1 MRRLDGIVEKLRENK
16 ALFKSLIVDLPG
28 LRFRE
33 LPDPAGDLAT
43 HLVVFFPSAAIAQAV
58 TGELGSRTLADSG
71 WHIYSKMEHLLN
83 KRTASG
89 RGCPF
94 DCRCHFDEP
103 VEYHAGM
110 LPQTDAQ
117 AAGKVFAEILE
128 NFKESTGQQFSVG
141 IASLQEGDSLADLVS
156 RADQHLYTR
165 KGRFGD
171 EAAAITQPAPKAS
184 KAGFLARIVR
194 LRKGG

>member
-1 MRRLDGIVEKLRENK
+1 MRSRLRSYDTIVRW
-16 ALFKSLIVDLPG
+16 G
-28 LRFRE
+28 
-33 LPDPAGDLAT
+33 GDE
-43 HLVVFFPSAAIAQAV
+43 FIC
-58 TGELGSRTLADSG
+58 
-71 WHIYSKMEHLLN
+71 I
-83 KRTASG
+83 
-89 RGCPF
+89 
-94 DCRCHFDEP
+94 
-103 VEYHAGM
+103 